1 MAATVRVFFVHG
13 LETLP
18 VVAGSVLR
26 LDSVMTLKLP
36 PLAGERVSCDTSTQ
50 ANSAAAPDRTG
61 LAYVQVEAGKLV
73 AFEKTIASASSVR
86 TVSAT
91 ASPVISG
98 NQTLVVGPGDRLSFL
113 EVSS

>member
-1 MAATVRVFFVHG
+1 MTATVRVFFVHG

-36 PLAGERVSCDTSTQ
+36 PLSGEQVSCDTSTQ
-50 ANSAAAPDRTG
+50 GDSAAAPARTG
-61 LAYVQVEAGKLV
+61 LAYVQVQDGKKV
-73 AFEKTIASASSVR
+73 AFEKTISNADLR

-98 NQTLVVGPGDRLSFL
+98 NQTLVVGPGDKLSFL

>member
-1 MAATVRVFFVHG
+1 MAANVRVFFVHG

-50 ANSAAAPDRTG
+50 GNSAAAPDRTG
-61 LAYVQVEAGKLV
+61 LAYVQVEDGKKV
-73 AFEKTIASASSVR
+73 AFEKSTANIDLR

-98 NQTLVVGPGDRLSFL
+98 NQTLVMGTGDRLSFL